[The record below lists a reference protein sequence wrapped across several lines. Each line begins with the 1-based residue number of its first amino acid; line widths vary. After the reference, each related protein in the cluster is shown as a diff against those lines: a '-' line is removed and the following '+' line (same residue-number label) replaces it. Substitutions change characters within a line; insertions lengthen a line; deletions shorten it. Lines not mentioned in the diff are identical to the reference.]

1 MTSSY
6 PGGRVLWLTGL
17 SGAGKST
24 LAQMLDAW
32 LKEQGIHPVMLDGD
46 AIRDMLPPEL
56 AGHDRASRLRI
67 AGFNA
72 RLCRF
77 LAHQGLTVIC
87 PTISMFHEIQA
98 WNRDNIPGYVEI
110 FLDAPIDLVKTRD
123 PKGIYRRYERGEASE
138 VVGLDIRA
146 EYPLAPDIRL
156 SMDGNTPIAASFDT
170 LISALNGHFHGRHHG

>member
-1 MTSSY
+1 MTAQ

-17 SGAGKST
+17 SGSGKTT
-24 LAQMLDAW
+24 LAHLLDRW
-32 LKEQGIHPVMLDGD
+32 LKDQGIHPVMLDGD
-46 AIRDMLPPEL
+46 AIRDLLLEP
-56 AGHDRASRLRI
+56 AGHDRNTRLRI

-72 RLCRF
+72 RLCSF

-110 FLDAPIDLVKTRD
+110 FLDAPIDVVKARD
-123 PKGIYRRYERGEASE
+123 PKGIYRRFEQGEASE

-146 EYPLAPDIRL
+146 EFPREPDIHL
-156 SMDGNTPIAASFDT
+156 SMDGSTSVAASFQT
-170 LISALNGHFHGRHHG
+170 LINTLNGRFHGRHQT